1 MCNTNDEVTMYHQER
16 KNTKK
21 FKSELTIMLLKYGMQ
36 NEIMTVNEV
45 PQWVLISQYLL
56 QPSNFNRIPFH
67 YNLGSN
73 NCSQLRVLD
82 THHLQS

>member
-1 MCNTNDEVTMYHQER
+1 MCNTNDEVIMYHQER

-21 FKSELTIMLLKYGMQ
+21 LKSELTFMLLKYGMQ

-56 QPSNFNRIPFH
+56 QP
-67 YNLGSN
+67 
-73 NCSQLRVLD
+73 
-82 THHLQS
+82 